1 MPIQRISKSFKD
13 ISMSFKVNPLTD
25 DIVILKNEAAIAR
38 SIRNLVLTEP
48 GERFFE
54 PDLGSNVQ
62 RSLFELLD
70 DISASQIK
78 DEIENAIN
86 NFEPRVQLLPD
97 NGIEVTPDYDN
108 NQFNVTVRYN
118 IVGVNAQPQQLSF
131 ALEPTR

>member
-1 MPIQRISKSFKD
+1 
-13 ISMSFKVNPLTD
+13 MSFKVNPLTD

-118 IVGVNAQPQQLSF
+118 IVGVNAQTQQLSF